1 MTGLYGGAFDPP
13 HLGHVALARAA
24 LQHFGLEQLVVLVSA
39 RPGHRE
45 VVLSVD
51 ERLRLAELAFDGL
64 GPVDVRR
71 DDHARTIDLLRAGG
85 FGDAIF
91 LIGADQLLDFP
102 AWKEPDAILELVQLG
117 VATRPGLSREEV
129 EAARDR
135 LSRPERV
142 HFFEIEPHPVSGRE
156 LRALAGRGESLDGLV
171 PTTVA
176 REVAARGL
184 YRLQGAARR
193 PRP

>member
-1 MTGLYGGAFDPP
+1 VTGLYGGAFDPP

-24 LQHFGLEQLVVLVSA
+24 LEHFALERLVVLVSA

-45 VVLSVD
+45 VVLDVD
-51 ERLRLAELAFDGL
+51 ERLRLAELAFEGL

-71 DDHARTIDLLRAGG
+71 DDHARTIDLLRADD

-102 AWKEPDAILELVQLG
+102 AWKEPDAILERVQLG
-117 VATRPGLSREEV
+117 VAGRPGLSLEEL

-135 LSRPERV
+135 LSRPDRV
-142 HFFEIEPHPVSGRE
+142 HFFEIEPHPISGRE
-156 LRALAGRGESLDGLV
+156 LRALAARGESLDGLV
-171 PTTVA
+171 PAAVA
-176 REVAARGL
+176 ETIATRGL
-184 YRLQGAARR
+184 YR
-193 PRP
+193 P